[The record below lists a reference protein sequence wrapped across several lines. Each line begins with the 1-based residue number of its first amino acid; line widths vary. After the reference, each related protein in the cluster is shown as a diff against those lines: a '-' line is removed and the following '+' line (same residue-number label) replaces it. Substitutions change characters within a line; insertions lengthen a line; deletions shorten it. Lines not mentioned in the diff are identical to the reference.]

1 MRVTRGALAR
11 VVFRGGDVRTA
22 PRRDGQPQ
30 EVGVTTQSG
39 TAAAGHRADA

>member
-22 PRRDGQPQ
+22 PARDGRPH
-30 EVGVTTQSG
+30 EMDVTTQSG
-39 TAAAGHRADA
+39 AAAVGHRADA